1 MSSESLMSSCERWV
15 FMLYRSAE
23 TKSLGLCSLQI
34 LEDEIQADFY
44 VAVPAIM
51 PKLIPLRNKLKR
63 KYPTT
68 RRSKQQLP
76 VTAGTSAWRGWS
88 PGAAPA
94 VFSDEDVELHSALGC
109 RGLHHLP

>member
-1 MSSESLMSSCERWV
+1 
-15 FMLYRSAE
+15 MLYRSAE
-23 TKSLGLCSLQI
+23 RKSLGLCLLQI

-68 RRSKQQLP
+68 RRSKQQLL
-76 VTAGTSAWRGWS
+76 VTAGTDSWRGWS
-88 PGAAPA
+88 PGAALQC
-94 VFSDEDVELHSALGC
+94 FLMRMCGYILY
-109 RGLHHLP
+109 